1 MYRFLIFAVV
11 ILAVFPLVYRFL
23 KKGFFLLKQE
33 LNEDD
38 ESAEIYAMK
47 QQKKSISR
55 RLNYKGKFNE
65 EKIKEINK
73 LKEELEK

>member
-1 MYRFLIFAVV
+1 MFRFLIFAAV

-23 KKGFFLLKQE
+23 KKRFFLLKQE
-33 LNEDD
+33 LNEDN